1 MGQIYYGPQV
11 GVGHPGAVCD
21 DRGKCGGWSAQHV
34 SNGPTRSTAWSR
46 RPRQVRG
53 LVGATRELR
62 PYTIYSLEST
72 TAESA
77 GVGRRNNT
85 CAMAPMMYSSEPTAR
100 RRPRGF
106 SRGVRSNC
114 FVQASAELVRQ
125 RHCDALHSD
134 VELLD
139 FAATQDGPDGRRAAH
154 QPCEH
159 HLATAD
165 AQLPLTPHREQ
176 QDAEWSQDDRIP
188 LGSPCPGCRRR
199 RSAAV
204 CRPTTRCRSPQ
215 QSRHVRH
222 RARRTDER
230 CRAAVCRVAVA
241 DRWY

>member
-11 GVGHPGAVCD
+11 GVGHPGAGCD

-34 SNGPTRSTAWSR
+34 SYGPTDLQLGVDDRGKCGGWSAQHVSYG
-46 RPRQVRG
+46 PTDLQLGVDDRG
-53 LVGATRELR
+53 KCRGWSAQHVSYGL
-62 PYTIYSLEST
+62 PIYSLEST

-77 GVGRRNNT
+77 GVGRRNT
-85 CAMAPMMYSSEPTAR
+85 CAMAPMMYSLDTAR

-165 AQLPLTPHREQ
+165 AQLR
-176 QDAEWSQDDRIP
+176 
-188 LGSPCPGCRRR
+188 
-199 RSAAV
+199 
-204 CRPTTRCRSPQ
+204 
-215 QSRHVRH
+215 
-222 RARRTDER
+222 
-230 CRAAVCRVAVA
+230 
-241 DRWY
+241 